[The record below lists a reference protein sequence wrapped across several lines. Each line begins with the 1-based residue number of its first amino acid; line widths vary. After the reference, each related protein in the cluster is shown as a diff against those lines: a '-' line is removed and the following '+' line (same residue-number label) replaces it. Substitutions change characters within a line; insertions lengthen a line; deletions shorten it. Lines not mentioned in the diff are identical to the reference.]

1 MIPDRLLDHT
11 IWHLKSKALI
21 LSSQHFEIVHVYLAI
36 PVKIQKK
43 YINVVDLYNMEK
55 LCPICSI
62 IKAVTYF
69 IGDIVPKPVKGQD
82 TQQSEGK
89 VCQPHLVNGVQL
101 KHRATCYTGN

>member
-1 MIPDRLLDHT
+1 MY
-11 IWHLKSKALI
+11 I
-21 LSSQHFEIVHVYLAI
+21 LPSQLNT
-36 PVKIQKK
+36 KK

-89 VCQPHLVNGVQL
+89 VCQPHLVNSVQL